1 MEPKWKIH
9 AHGKMK
15 ILYRL
20 PELLTRDEK
29 IEFLKN
35 FTTATFARHPFIRL
49 VSTFKDKII
58 DHDYSNWRS
67 MVNYKEGKSYKVTT
81 NIIPIDTPN
90 YLNKSYWHFEHAL

>member
-67 MVNYKEGKSYKVTT
+67 MVNYKEGKPYKVTT
-81 NIIPIDTPN
+81 KVIHINTLN
-90 YLNKSYWHFEHAL
+90 YLYESH